1 MLGDPLEFFERVARS
16 RYESPGPI
24 RDLQIDKLLGFSD
37 SENARLLTALADFYP
52 AGHWTSDRTNF
63 SHSIEKAIQ
72 LLSAGLCSLKNR
84 GFVNHDPLECCA
96 RIVQSPKLSPFVVK
110 DTFNYVIVPV
120 GFLSSIEKFISS
132 TYAIATVAA
141 SGADPT
147 GNSVVWD
154 EDMLLGSIAIL
165 ADTNIFTFTRGVMEA
180 SSEGAMQQVVDEFSD
195 SIVFSVFDR
204 EIQKG
209 MMEMMP
215 SASSWERLGYHD
227 LSDALVRYPKIR
239 KCARTIARLSVCFTI
254 CHEFGH
260 VFSLAIKS
268 DGAEELA
275 ADETLADMMGI
286 QVLYRLSEA
295 KILPAIVDAAVTSR
309 DLGHA
314 LAAFHSWNLSIQLAG
329 LLRPMEHVDIEDMSA
344 RVNAVAKRW
353 ESAMTLIDKV
363 WTDEVPVLAHL
374 KEKVST
380 GKMITNHWGVMTA
393 GMLRIALL
401 YKGHNIDME
410 SACKILPL
418 LSNRDSKL
426 YTLLDH
432 EG

>member
-1 MLGDPLEFFERVARS
+1 
-16 RYESPGPI
+16 
-24 RDLQIDKLLGFSD
+24 
-37 SENARLLTALADFYP
+37 
-52 AGHWTSDRTNF
+52 
-63 SHSIEKAIQ
+63 
-72 LLSAGLCSLKNR
+72 
-84 GFVNHDPLECCA
+84 
-96 RIVQSPKLSPFVVK
+96 
-110 DTFNYVIVPV
+110 
-120 GFLSSIEKFISS
+120 
-132 TYAIATVAA
+132 
-141 SGADPT
+141 
-147 GNSVVWD
+147 
-154 EDMLLGSIAIL
+154 
-165 ADTNIFTFTRGVMEA
+165 
-180 SSEGAMQQVVDEFSD
+180 
-195 SIVFSVFDR
+195 
-204 EIQKG
+204 
-209 MMEMMP
+209 
-215 SASSWERLGYHD
+215 
-227 LSDALVRYPKIR
+227 
-239 KCARTIARLSVCFTI
+239 
-254 CHEFGH
+254 